1 MKAAV
6 HKKYLLLSAS
16 RQKRL
21 GQVVAFFLIVVMLIP
36 GLSFVPP
43 VLADQEFRLALPGW
57 QYAFPRDHAAHPE
70 FKTEWWYYT
79 GHLTGEQ
86 GEPFSYQLTFFRVG
100 VRRPDPQARSAW
112 SLHTLYFAH
121 LALTDIQGRRF
132 VYHEKVGRGA
142 LGMSGAAVDRYRVWI
157 DNWQAELQGDV
168 HHLCAAVVNLSLDL
182 RLTPTKPPVSHGN
195 DGVSQKAAGEGFAS
209 HYYSLTRLTT
219 QGTLNYRGRT
229 YKVQGQSWMDHE
241 FASSQ
246 LAPYQTGWDW
256 FSLQLDDGH
265 ELMLYALRHQD
276 GSLDPFSSGTLV
288 DPQGQGRHLQL
299 ADFAIQPLATWQ
311 SPKSGAVYPAAWKI
325 SLPTLGYELEIRP
338 TLPDQELITSQSTQ
352 ITYWEGSVWV
362 SGTRN
367 GKPITG
373 QGYVELTGYAG
384 GLGGRF

>member
-1 MKAAV
+1 MRAVSHRPFLWLRAA
-6 HKKYLLLSAS
+6 
-16 RQKRL
+16 RQ
-21 GQVVAFFLIVVMLIP
+21 
-36 GLSFVPP
+36 SFCRP
-43 VLADQEFRLALPGW
+43 VLAVSLPILILILGLSLVSPVLAQQEFRLALPGW
-57 QYAFPRDHAAHPE
+57 QYVFPRDHAAHPD

-86 GEPFSYQLTFFRVG
+86 GEPFSFQLTFFRVG
-100 VRRPDPQARSAW
+100 VRRPDPKARSAW

-142 LGMSGAAVDRYRVWI
+142 LGMSGAAVDRYQVWI
-157 DNWQAELQGDV
+157 DHWQAELQGEM
-168 HHLCAAVVNLSLDL
+168 HQLRAATVDLSLEL
-182 RLTPTKPPVSHGN
+182 HLTPTKPPVSHGH

-209 HYYSLTRLTT
+209 HYYSLTRLAT
-219 QGTLNYRGRT
+219 QGTLHYRGHT
-229 YKVQGQSWMDHE
+229 YQVRGQSWMDHE
-241 FASSQ
+241 FSSSQ

-265 ELMLYALRHQD
+265 DLMLYVLRHQD
-276 GSLDPFSSGTLV
+276 GSPDPFSSGTLV

-299 ADFAIQPLATWQ
+299 ADFAIQSLATWQ

-325 SLPTLGYELEIRP
+325 SLPGHGYELEIRP

-352 ITYWEGSVWV
+352 ITYWEGSVRI
-362 SGTRN
+362 SGTKN
-367 GKPITG
+367 GRPVAG

-384 GLGGRF
+384 ALGGRF